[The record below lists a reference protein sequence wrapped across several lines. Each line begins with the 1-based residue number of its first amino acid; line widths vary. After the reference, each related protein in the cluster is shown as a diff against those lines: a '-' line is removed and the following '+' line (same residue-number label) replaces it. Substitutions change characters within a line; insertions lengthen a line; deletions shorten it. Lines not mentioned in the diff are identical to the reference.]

1 MDLDALCNTLGVEID
16 RNLLQQALTHRSY
29 AYEHGG
35 IPNSERL
42 ELLGDSVLGFVVT
55 EHIYQT
61 LPTLDEG
68 ELTKVKNSVVS
79 EKALAFAARQIGL
92 GDHLLLGKGEINTGG
107 RDKPSLLCDVFEAVL
122 GAIYLTAGMPA
133 AKTMVEKFIFPLLAD
148 PDALRQ
154 QSDPKTRII
163 EVAQAKKLGD
173 VNYEI
178 THEGP
183 DHDRVFFAKLSIGGN
198 LVCEATGKTKKA
210 AEMEAAVIG
219 LEQIEA
225 GKVAKAKKPAKA

>member
-107 RDKPSLLCDVFEAVL
+107 RDKPSLLCDVFEAVHL
-122 GAIYLTAGMPA
+122 PVTGRPRRIASAERP
-133 AKTMVEKFIFPLLAD
+133 KD
-148 PDALRQ
+148 PNHRSGTGQ
-154 QSDPKTRII
+154 
-163 EVAQAKKLGD
+163 
-173 VNYEI
+173 
-178 THEGP
+178 
-183 DHDRVFFAKLSIGGN
+183 
-198 LVCEATGKTKKA
+198 EAR
-210 AEMEAAVIG
+210 
-219 LEQIEA
+219 
-225 GKVAKAKKPAKA
+225 

>member
-1 MDLDALCNTLGVEID
+1 MCIRD
-16 RNLLQQALTHRSY
+16 R
-29 AYEHGG
+29 
-35 IPNSERL
+35 PNSERL

-55 EHIYQT
+55 EHIYQI
-61 LPTLDEG
+61 LRSLDEG

-122 GAIYLTAGMPA
+122 GAIYLTAGMPS
-133 AKTMVEKFIFPLLAD
+133 AKAMVEKFIFPLLAD

-173 VNYEI
+173 VSYEI

-183 DHDRVFFAKLSIGGN
+183 DHDRVFFAKLAIGGN